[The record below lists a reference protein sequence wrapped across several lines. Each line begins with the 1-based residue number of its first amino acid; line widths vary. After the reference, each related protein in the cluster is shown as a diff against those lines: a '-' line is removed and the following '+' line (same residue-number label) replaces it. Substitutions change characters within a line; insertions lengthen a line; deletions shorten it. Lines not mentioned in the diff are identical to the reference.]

1 MLNKLVSTAVV
12 AILFTA
18 PVVSAE
24 MNIVVLDPVR
34 AILESEEAKVL
45 AEAAN
50 KEMQPEQEEL
60 RAAAEEMQALQ
71 AKLQKDGEVM
81 SDSERRKAIKDLE
94 SMQADIQF
102 GSQKLQK
109 EAQDRRQEILQALAP
124 KYEKVLS
131 DLIQID
137 QIDLILSPNQLQY
150 ANAKHDI
157 SRRVTEKAQRTSRVI
172 SAGLTN
178 VDRWQQVDHV
188 SADSTAYWGRHCRPF
203 CWCYEK
209 RWRRSQSVGWVVLGP
224 LGPGELTHLS
234 GASYRPLLPST
245 QACCGDLEC
254 RRCGP
259 QSVALLDR
267 CSTLLGLRASF
278 AAF

>member
-34 AILESEEAKVL
+34 AILESDEAKVL

-94 SMQADIQF
+94 SMQADLQF

-157 SRRVTEKAQRTSRVI
+157 SRRVTEK
-172 SAGLTN
+172 LN
-178 VDRWQQVDHV
+178 
-188 SADSTAYWGRHCRPF
+188 
-203 CWCYEK
+203 E
-209 RWRRSQSVGWVVLGP
+209 
-224 LGPGELTHLS
+224 
-234 GASYRPLLPST
+234 
-245 QACCGDLEC
+245 QAE
-254 RRCGP
+254 
-259 QSVALLDR
+259 
-267 CSTLLGLRASF
+267 
-278 AAF
+278 

>member
-18 PVVSAE
+18 PVASAE
-24 MNIVVLDPVR
+24 MNIVVLDPER

-94 SMQADIQF
+94 SMQADLQV

-109 EAQDRRQEILQALAP
+109 EAQDRRQEILQAMAP

-157 SRRVTEKAQRTSRVI
+157 SRRVTEK
-172 SAGLTN
+172 LN
-178 VDRWQQVDHV
+178 
-188 SADSTAYWGRHCRPF
+188 
-203 CWCYEK
+203 E
-209 RWRRSQSVGWVVLGP
+209 
-224 LGPGELTHLS
+224 
-234 GASYRPLLPST
+234 
-245 QACCGDLEC
+245 QAE
-254 RRCGP
+254 
-259 QSVALLDR
+259 
-267 CSTLLGLRASF
+267 
-278 AAF
+278 

>member
-94 SMQADIQF
+94 SMQADLQF

-137 QIDLILSPNQLQY
+137 QIDLILSPSQLQY

-157 SRRVTEKAQRTSRVI
+157 SRRVTEK
-172 SAGLTN
+172 LN
-178 VDRWQQVDHV
+178 
-188 SADSTAYWGRHCRPF
+188 
-203 CWCYEK
+203 E
-209 RWRRSQSVGWVVLGP
+209 
-224 LGPGELTHLS
+224 
-234 GASYRPLLPST
+234 
-245 QACCGDLEC
+245 QAE
-254 RRCGP
+254 
-259 QSVALLDR
+259 
-267 CSTLLGLRASF
+267 
-278 AAF
+278 

>member
-94 SMQADIQF
+94 SMQADLQF
-102 GSQKLQK
+102 GGQKLQK

-157 SRRVTEKAQRTSRVI
+157 SRRVTEK
-172 SAGLTN
+172 LN
-178 VDRWQQVDHV
+178 
-188 SADSTAYWGRHCRPF
+188 
-203 CWCYEK
+203 E
-209 RWRRSQSVGWVVLGP
+209 
-224 LGPGELTHLS
+224 
-234 GASYRPLLPST
+234 
-245 QACCGDLEC
+245 QAE
-254 RRCGP
+254 
-259 QSVALLDR
+259 
-267 CSTLLGLRASF
+267 
-278 AAF
+278 

>member
-34 AILESEEAKVL
+34 AILESEEAQVL

-50 KEMQPEQEEL
+50 KEMQPQQEEL

-81 SDSERRKAIKDLE
+81 SESEQRKAIKDLE
-94 SMQADIQF
+94 SMQADLQF

-157 SRRVTEKAQRTSRVI
+157 SRRVTEK
-172 SAGLTN
+172 LN
-178 VDRWQQVDHV
+178 
-188 SADSTAYWGRHCRPF
+188 
-203 CWCYEK
+203 E
-209 RWRRSQSVGWVVLGP
+209 
-224 LGPGELTHLS
+224 
-234 GASYRPLLPST
+234 
-245 QACCGDLEC
+245 QAE
-254 RRCGP
+254 
-259 QSVALLDR
+259 
-267 CSTLLGLRASF
+267 
-278 AAF
+278 